1 MGTGGAGNDF
11 RFWQTPSVEHLSLP
25 KGLAGGYLGF
35 PAWGEDRGVIGGQFA
50 SSGNPGGSGTGP
62 EQALEA
68 INLIPRAPRE
78 SRSAFELPC
87 ALRSGPAEPNPGR
100 GDLPAIPDNGIFRN
114 HPRIQT
120 RESFPAPVSR
130 RMGADRGLVM
140 Q

>member
-1 MGTGGAGNDF
+1 MGTGAGNDF

-35 PAWGEDRGVIGGQFA
+35 PAWDEDRGVIGGQFA

-68 INLIPRAPRE
+68 IYLIPRAPRE

-120 RESFPAPVSR
+120 RESFPAPVSSR
-130 RMGADRGLVM
+130 HGADGWLALR
-140 Q
+140 

>member
-1 MGTGGAGNDF
+1 M
-11 RFWQTPSVEHLSLP
+11 
-25 KGLAGGYLGF
+25 LAGGYLGF

-87 ALRSGPAEPNPGR
+87 ALRSGPAESNPGR

-120 RESFPAPVSR
+120 RESFPAPVSGR
-130 RMGADRGLVM
+130 HGCEPGARHAVSQVCFKSGPD
-140 Q
+140 